1 MNWELDAEQPAAQ
14 IVSCYA
20 RPGAHLHVGVPLLEL
35 RIGSNPI
42 QTLAY
47 GASRR
52 VVVRRVMPEAT
63 HPIAVLPA
71 SLPLAIV
78 ESVREG
84 ASDVPQA
91 ILIVSIFRQEGS
103 YRAMLS
109 LATWRED
116 ERALVLEVVPGR
128 LESSRLPP
136 RHRASLSRP
145 RPLLAAGPVRRMRC
159 ADE

>member
-1 MNWELDAEQPAAQ
+1 MNWELDAEHPAAQ

-20 RPGAHLHVGVPLLEL
+20 RPGAHLHAGVPLLEL
-35 RIGSNPI
+35 RVGSNPL

-52 VVVRRVMPEAT
+52 VVVRRVLPEAAR
-63 HPIAVLPA
+63 PIEVLPA

-84 ASDVPQA
+84 ASDAPQA
-91 ILIVSIFRQEGS
+91 MLIVSIFRRDGS
-103 YRAMLS
+103 YRATLS

-116 ERALVLEVVPGR
+116 ERALVLEVAPGR
-128 LESSRLPP
+128 LESSRLPL
-136 RHRASLSRP
+136 RYRTLLSRP
-145 RPLLAAGPVRRMRC
+145 QSHFAAVPDKKRK
-159 ADE
+159 AYL